1 MSTSRTSR
9 WLWGSVAVIALDQIT
24 KYAVENYTPKEFSR
38 EIIPG
43 LLNLVHRHNP
53 GVAFGILADSESAL
67 LTAGLLLFSVAA
79 ISVLAWLLVT
89 NRAGGLQGRAGL
101 ALILGG
107 AAGNA
112 LDRLIHGSVIDFVD
126 FHLAGRHWPAFNV
139 ADSAIVIGAGLVILD
154 LLRER
159 THSSPSDGAQ
169 SHPGAAEA

>member
-1 MSTSRTSR
+1 MSAARPVR
-9 WLWGSVAVIALDQIT
+9 WLWGSVAVVALDQAT
-24 KYAVENYTPKEFSR
+24 KYAVEHSTPDEFSR

-53 GVAFGILADSESAL
+53 GVAFGILADSQSPL

-89 NRAGGLQGRAGL
+89 NRAGGVQGRAGL
-101 ALILGG
+101 AMILGG

-112 LDRLIHGSVIDFVD
+112 LDRLVHGSVIDFVD
-126 FHLAGRHWPAFNV
+126 FHLVGRHWPAFNV

-159 THSSPSDGAQ
+159 SHSSPSGGAE